1 MAVAGINLNINFEGL
16 RELQANIKGF
26 FPKKEASEVLGD
38 AIEKAIYPAFLRLGE
53 VTPRGPTL
61 NLRRAVAMKVKKYPR
76 DGGAVG
82 LIGYRRAGTAK
93 SESAQGGEVRAGPDR
108 AFHQWWLEFG
118 TEERKIS
125 KPVVPRQ
132 HTRSGFVRPDVVLRP
147 SRRRAHTQN
156 RNGKLV
162 PIKAHDV
169 RSRTIAAHPVSAHTV
184 TPVRPMYFA
193 SSYKKLG
200 EFDIVKI
207 QGKEGKRFTTD
218 PAYPTAFFKKKA
230 VPFTLPPVQPGG
242 RAGIPP
248 VQTAWDQTQG
258 TVARYLQEELSL
270 RLSEAWAALRF
281 RASGSITGTD
291 TL

>member
-16 RELQANIKGF
+16 RELQANIKAF

-82 LIGYRRAGTAK
+82 LIGYRRAGTAQAT
-93 SESAQGGEVRAGPDR
+93 SAAGGSVRAGPDR

-118 TEERKIS
+118 TQQRVVS
-125 KPVVPRQ
+125 KKSVTPY
-132 HTRSGFVRPDVVLRP
+132 TR
-147 SRRRAHTQN
+147 
-156 RNGKLV
+156 
-162 PIKAHDV
+162 KAHL
-169 RSRTIAAHPVSAHTV
+169 RRMPSGNTV
-184 TPVRPMYFA
+184 EVQQHVVQKGQGKYIA
-193 SSYKKLG
+193 SSFKRLGPFKKMRDL
-200 EFDIVKI
+200 DRNRV
-207 QGKEGKRFTTD
+207 QTD
-218 PAYPTAFFKKKA
+218 PAYPRAFFKA
-230 VPFTLPPVQPGG
+230 SANPIVIPPTPEGG

>member
-16 RELQANIKGF
+16 RELQANIKAF

-82 LIGYRRAGTAK
+82 LIGYRRAGAAK

-118 TEERKIS
+118 TQQRVVS
-125 KPVVPRQ
+125 KKSVKPY
-132 HTRSGFVRPDVVLRP
+132 TR
-147 SRRRAHTQN
+147 
-156 RNGKLV
+156 
-162 PIKAHDV
+162 KAHL
-169 RSRTIAAHPVSAHTV
+169 RRMPSGTTV
-184 TPVRPMYFA
+184 EVQQHVVQKGQGKYIA
-193 SSYKKLG
+193 SSFNRLG
-200 EFDIVKI
+200 PFKMVRDLDRNRV
-207 QGKEGKRFTTD
+207 QTD
-218 PAYPTAFFKKKA
+218 PAYPKAFFKA
-230 VPFTLPPVQPGG
+230 SANPIVIPPTPEGG
-242 RAGIPP
+242 RAGVPP

-258 TVARYLQEELSL
+258 TVAQYLQKELSM

-281 RASGSITGTD
+281 KASGSITGTD

>member
-16 RELQANIKGF
+16 RELQANIKAF

-76 DGGAVG
+76 EGGAVG
-82 LIGYRRAGTAK
+82 LIGYRRAG
-93 SESAQGGEVRAGPDR
+93 SAQATSAAGGSVRAGPDR

-118 TEERKIS
+118 TQQRVVS
-125 KPVVPRQ
+125 KKSVKPY
-132 HTRSGFVRPDVVLRP
+132 VR
-147 SRRRAHTQN
+147 
-156 RNGKLV
+156 
-162 PIKAHDV
+162 KAHL
-169 RSRTIAAHPVSAHTV
+169 RRMPSGTTV
-184 TPVRPMYFA
+184 EVQQHVVQKGQGKYIA
-193 SSYKKLG
+193 SSFNRLG
-200 EFDIVKI
+200 PFKMVRDLDRNRV
-207 QGKEGKRFTTD
+207 QTD
-218 PAYPTAFFKKKA
+218 PAYPRAFFKA
-230 VPFTLPPVQPGG
+230 SANPIVIPPTPEGG